1 MKTMLNKAFLWLAA
15 MLLLPLLAAGS
26 ANSASG
32 FDEKGLFIQ
41 KGGIVDTTPGRGG
54 WRAENG
60 GNSTANYGYLEA
72 KANILDPVAGSI
84 TFEVARNESSKQE
97 TLLALTEKG
106 TGGNFLTLKLQWE
119 PRYWNLRG
127 GPRIFWDGDKFL
139 GQYLP
144 FEFGGIQWVHG
155 AEIGN
160 IARGGSFQLTFKWGP
175 KPEDNQM
182 LVNGQ
187 KLPMEAP
194 EGFNFNDWIKRADK
208 ITIGAETGSRDGK
221 PAYYN
226 HMASILRSIK
236 ITGVAPQTVP
246 AIIAESPWGGEVK
259 VSWTASSSTDVKE
272 YEIYRGEGKAPV
284 VGGVPYKATG
294 LLEITD
300 TNVVPGVQYFYSVVA
315 VDYQG
320 MKSAPSEIVNVT
332 ATAGDGPRITEVSFT
347 PGDRPVRTGD
357 LLTFTIK
364 GESGATAIADI
375 EGLVKDLPLT
385 EKGSTGLYTGTYTV
399 ALADIKAERGLYRVV
414 GKLADDFGRSAFGG
428 SELTVVS
435 IADLGDVTAPAIAS
449 VENDAFSVAGFSGKL
464 VAGDIL
470 TVTMSGESQG
480 FASFKIDGVT
490 EPVKMPEVQPGLY
503 RGSYTIGFD
512 DDGLGVV
519 TTASLSDFAGNT
531 AVLAGTQKFDI
542 DTRVRM
548 VVTASDPLLPADKA
562 SKTKVLVKAEDANGE
577 PVAGHDLALTLSTTS
592 EYTGVV
598 GGGKIEDKFAAKDDV
613 DDLEIRW
620 GGVTD
625 SFGEISANYTA
636 GFAAKTA
643 LLLAKDLTTGDVG
656 AGWLNTYV
664 ASTVSIQLIPRLA
677 RPGAQ
682 PAIKLSIT
690 PGWLTADGRSKARV
704 KAWLGDGSGIPM
716 VGERVTF
723 SVAGANGTIRLLSGV
738 TDNTGMA
745 EAEYRAGT
753 IAGFVTITAEAPD
766 YAISRSGQIEL
777 RSDAP
782 AKIALI
788 SSVLVLPADGTS
800 TSDII
805 ATVADINDNPNKKTP
820 VLFSLLE
827 GSGSVNPSEILTGD
841 NGVAK
846 ATYTA
851 GRTAGLAIVEARH
864 TSRAPTEGELRR
876 VYGTVFVPKL
886 YDGQERD
893 RIKVDEWLVDVG
905 DEVVKGQPLA
915 RLAGDKGEFI
925 LTAPEKGVFER
936 IVKHKRDRVELGDTV
951 GYVEIDKTV
960 WDENY
965 K

>member
-1 MKTMLNKAFLWLAA
+1 MKTRTNKVCLWLAG
-15 MLLLPLLAAGS
+15 LLILPLLALGV
-26 ANSASG
+26 ANAAQPE
-32 FDEKGLFIQ
+32 FKEKGFFTQ
-41 KGGIVDTTPGRGG
+41 RGGVIEVTGGKPG
-54 WRAENG
+54 WRASKG
-60 GNSTANYGYLEA
+60 GDSAGGVNYGYLDVPSRY
-72 KANILDPVAGSI
+72 LDPEKGSI
-84 TFEVARNESSKQE
+84 TFTVERNEEGGEPE
-97 TLLALTEKG
+97 TLFAMVDAEKRHV
-106 TGGNFLTLKLQWE
+106 LSLL
-119 PRYWNLRG
+119 LR
-127 GPRIFWDGDKFL
+127 WDMKP
-139 GQYLP
+139 LP
-144 FEFGGIQWVHG
+144 FFVWSSGVSGLQPLGNYYPIPYTDEGYIEG
-155 AEIGN
+155 ASMGN
-160 IARGGSFQLTFKWGP
+160 IPRGSTFEFAFTWGP
-175 KPEDNQM
+175 LPEDNTVLINGVKATL
-182 LVNGQ
+182 LVPSGYAFPKWLQ
-187 KLPMEAP
+187 SAEKAV
-194 EGFNFNDWIKRADK
+194 
-208 ITIGAETGSRDGK
+208 IGVGPKGDR
-221 PAYYN
+221 YN
-226 HMASILRSIK
+226 SHMVSTLRSVK

-246 AIIAESPWGGEVK
+246 AILAESPWGGEIK
-259 VSWTASSSTDVKE
+259 VSWTGSVSSDVKE

-300 TNVVPGVQYFYSVVA
+300 TNIVPGVQYFYTVVA

-320 MKSAPSEIVNVT
+320 LKSVPSEVVSVT
-332 ATAGDGPRITEVSFT
+332 ATAGDGPRITEVTVT
-347 PGDRPVRTGD
+347 PSDRPVRTGD
-357 LLTFTIK
+357 LLTFTLK

-385 EKGSTGLYTGTYTV
+385 EKGSTGLYTGAYTV

-414 GKLADDFGRSAFGG
+414 GKLADDLGKSALGG

-435 IADLGDVTAPAIAS
+435 IADLNDKTPPAIAS
-449 VENDAFSVAGFSGKL
+449 VENDAFAVAGFSGKL

-519 TTASLSDFAGNT
+519 TTATLADFAGNAAT
-531 AVLAGTQKFDI
+531 LAGTQKFDI

-548 VVTASDPLLPADKA
+548 VVTASDPLLPADKT

-598 GGGKIEDKFAAKDDV
+598 GGGKIEEKFAAKDDV

-643 LLLAKDLTTGDVG
+643 LLLAKDLTTGDMG

-682 PAIKLSIT
+682 PAIKLAIT

-716 VGERVTF
+716 AGERVTF
-723 SVAGANGTIRLLSGV
+723 SVAGANGSIRLLSGV
-738 TDNTGMA
+738 TDNTGLA

-753 IAGFVTITAEAPD
+753 IAGFVTIIAEAPD
-766 YAISRSGQIEL
+766 YAVSRSGQIEL

-782 AKIALI
+782 AKIGLV
-788 SSVLVLPADGTS
+788 SSVLVLPADGSS

-805 ATVADINDNPNKKTP
+805 ATVTDINDNPNKKTP

-827 GSGSVNPSEILTGD
+827 GSGSVNPSEILTND
-841 NGVAK
+841 DGVAK
-846 ATYTA
+846 AAYTA

-864 TSRAPTEGELRR
+864 TSRAPNEDELRR

-886 YDGQERD
+886 YEGQERD
-893 RIKVDEWLVDVG
+893 RIKVDEWLVAVG

-915 RLAGDKGEFI
+915 RLSGDKGDYI
-925 LTAPEKGVFER
+925 LAAPDKGVFEK

-951 GYVEIDKTV
+951 GYVAIDKAV